1 MSMVKDMVE
10 PSGSVRRL
18 EVITGVGRRRR
29 WSEAEKARITAEAMM
44 PGAIVSEIARR
55 HGMSPQHLFTWR
67 RTAFRAA
74 ASDAAAAP
82 MFVPAVV
89 EATAPPSGAPRPALA
104 RRTRRR
110 LGTGGIE
117 LEIGGVAVRVGSDAS
132 PKTIAAVIRAL
143 KAVS

>member
-1 MSMVKDMVE
+1 MSMVKEMVE
-10 PSGSVRRL
+10 PSGIVRRL

-67 RTAFRAA
+67 RTALRAA
-74 ASDAAAAP
+74 TSDAAVAP

-89 EATAPPSGAPRPALA
+89 EATAPMSSDPKPKVA

-110 LGTGGIE
+110 TDVGGIE

-132 PKTIAAVIRAL
+132 PKAIAAVIRAL

>member
-18 EVITGVGRRRR
+18 EVITGVGGRRR

-74 ASDAAAAP
+74 ASDTAA

-89 EATAPPSGAPRPALA
+89 EATRAPSSDPRPKVA
-104 RRTRRR
+104 RQTRRR
-110 LGTGGIE
+110 TGAGGIE

-132 PKTIAAVIRAL
+132 PKTITAVIRAL

>member
-1 MSMVKDMVE
+1 MSMVNDMVE

-18 EVITGVGRRRR
+18 EVITGVGGRRR

-44 PGAIVSEIARR
+44 PGAIVSEIACR

-74 ASDAAAAP
+74 ASDAAAP

-89 EATAPPSGAPRPALA
+89 EATTPPSSDPRPKVA

-110 LGTGGIE
+110 TGAGGIE

-132 PKTIAAVIRAL
+132 PKTITAVIRAL